1 MLFVVSALLAN
12 VPSVPSLLLPTH
24 ISKSTLYLRAVDF
37 YASVSSVM
45 TAFMKRNT
53 TVPTK
58 KSEISPTY
66 SDNQP
71 AVLIQTYEGVRAC
84 AKDGN
89 LLGNSELSGILAPRG
104 IPQVEVTFDIDANV
118 F

>member
-1 MLFVVSALLAN
+1 
-12 VPSVPSLLLPTH
+12 
-24 ISKSTLYLRAVDF
+24 
-37 YASVSSVM
+37 M

-58 KSEISPTY
+58 KFEIFFTY

-71 AVLIQTYEGVRAC
+71 AVLIQAYEGVRAH
-84 AKDGN
+84 AKDEN
-89 LLGNSELSGILAPRG
+89 LLGNSELSGILLAPRG
-104 IPQVEVTFDIDANV
+104 IPQVEVTFVILMLTV

>member
-1 MLFVVSALLAN
+1 
-12 VPSVPSLLLPTH
+12 
-24 ISKSTLYLRAVDF
+24 
-37 YASVSSVM
+37 M

-58 KSEISPTY
+58 KSEFFSTY

-71 AVLIQTYEGVRAC
+71 AALIQAYEGVRAHT
-84 AKDGN
+84 KDEN
-89 LLGNSELSGILAPRG
+89 LLGKSELSGILAPHG
-104 IPQVEVTFDIDANV
+104 IPQVEVTFVILMLTV